1 VALAPEELE
10 GALGGAAFG
19 ADLAAIRHE
28 TQEVRLFRT

>member
-10 GALGGAAFG
+10 DALGGAAFG
-19 ADLAAIRHE
+19 ADLAAMEHE